1 MPSPYVGQIIMFAGD
16 FAPPGWALCDGQLLP
31 ISGNEVLF
39 NLIGTTYGGDGS
51 ETFALP
57 DLRSRAPIGQGQRR
71 PLSNYTLGQMVGS
84 ETVTLGPNQLA
95 AHTHRVVALT
105 QPGSANVPSGN
116 VLLSALGGQPGPA
129 QAAYAPPDHQ
139 VTLNAASV
147 GSAGGNQP
155 HDNRQ
160 PYQSV
165 SFCIALTGIYPSR

>member
-1 MPSPYVGQIIMFAGD
+1 M
-16 FAPPGWALCDGQLLP
+16 
-31 ISGNEVLF
+31 
-39 NLIGTTYGGDGS
+39 
-51 ETFALP
+51 
-57 DLRSRAPIGQGQRR
+57 
-71 PLSNYTLGQMVGS
+71 
-84 ETVTLGPNQLA
+84 TLGPNQLA

-105 QPGSANVPSGN
+105 QPGSANVPFGN

-129 QAAYAPPDHQ
+129 QAYAPPDHQ